1 MSQSIVILGG
11 SFDPV
16 HQGHLKLALYIQEHF
31 NIEQVLL
38 LPCGTPVLKKPCQAG
53 ANHRRRMLELAIA
66 DFKGLSIDEH
76 ELLTTGPSFT
86 IDTLKYFRQQY
97 GPQTSISFI
106 IGEDAFAVFFRW
118 HQWQDILSY
127 ANIINTRRLSLSEP
141 YSQGL
146 IDFITEHRC
155 QNREELKQ
163 SPNGRIYTLDF
174 EDYPFSST
182 AIRDRIAKHQRP
194 QGLAPQV
201 FQYIQKYALYR
212 FTNEQ

>member
-38 LPCGTPVLKKPCQAG
+38 LPCGTPALKKPCQAD

-66 DFKGLSIDEH
+66 NFKGLSIDEH
-76 ELLTTGPSFT
+76 ELSTTGPSYT

-106 IGEDAFAVFFRW
+106 IGEDAFADFMRW
-118 HQWQDILSY
+118 HQWQDILRY
-127 ANIINTRRLSLSEP
+127 ANIINTRRLSLAKP
-141 YSQGL
+141 YSKAL
-146 IDFITEHRC
+146 IDYITAHRC
-155 QNREELKQ
+155 QNSEELKQ
-163 SPNGRIYTLDF
+163 TPNGCIYTLDF

-182 AIRDRIAKHQRP
+182 AIRNCIASQQRP